1 MAIDSPQYHR
11 LHLLSKTN
19 SQQTAALVAK
29 LLDNNKY

>member
-1 MAIDSPQYHR
+1 MAIDSPKYHR
-11 LHLLSKTN
+11 LETN